1 MIASIKQIVAVWL
14 AVLMGVLM
22 MPMSYLRAF
31 QDEDSSLDGSAY
43 TLTETGKN
51 AYAIGGRVRPFNYFG
66 LQYTCGGYMK
76 GVFSY
81 LLSNG
86 KEAEEEFFLE
96 PGDGAVFYS
105 FTDGYLEK
113 KKAIRPTSLRF
124 TPLSG
129 DCGDFEPTAFSVFNR
144 KIIDKEIFIENEKLK
159 AGVNLDWGGAL
170 SYLEDLDSGVE
181 VVNSSGKIVV
191 DSRAGEKTGGKVLS
205 RNVNLIN
212 CHDTGR
218 LVQQSYYGSA
228 DSAGYEAGE
237 YMGIRWAY
245 NPVQGGNQFGGKSKI
260 VDVRLTDTAVTVK
273 ARPMD
278 WALDDAH
285 ITPSYMEA
293 TYTLDGGVLKTV
305 CRFVDFSG
313 YDRCVKTQELP
324 AFYCA
329 EPLNDFI
336 YPDETGRLV
345 SVPDL
350 IFWPDAGYP
359 NFKSSEN
366 WAAFTAGGTDGYGI
380 GLFTPHHGTFLAGV
394 ADRGG
399 CRTADPA
406 AEGPTS
412 YIACVDT
419 FEFASFR
426 PFEYEF
432 YLTTGD
438 ANEIRSQFNSI
449 Q

>member
-1 MIASIKQIVAVWL
+1 MTMIRKFFALWL

-22 MPMSYLRAF
+22 MPMSCLRAF
-31 QDEDSSLDGSAY
+31 QDEDFSLDDPVC
-43 TLTETGKN
+43 TLTETGEN

-66 LQYTCGGYMK
+66 LRYTCGGYMK

-96 PGDGAVFYS
+96 PGDGTIFYS
-105 FTDGYLEK
+105 FTDGYLKK

-144 KIIDKEIFIENEKLK
+144 KVLDKEIFIQNDKLK
-159 AGVNLDWGGAL
+159 AGANLDWGGAL

-181 VVNSSGKIVV
+181 VVNSNGRIVV

-218 LVQQSYYGSA
+218 LVQQSYYGSS

-237 YMGIRWAY
+237 YMGNRWAY
-245 NPVQGGNQFGGKSKI
+245 NPVQGGNQFNGKSKI
-260 VDVRLTDTAVTVK
+260 VDVRLTDTALTVK

-336 YPDETGRLV
+336 YPDETGNLV

-359 NFKSSEN
+359 NFKTSEN
-366 WAAFTAGGTDGYGI
+366 WAAFTAGGTDGFGI

-432 YLTTGD
+432 YLATGD

>member
-1 MIASIKQIVAVWL
+1 MRRILAAL
-14 AVLMGVLM
+14 FAVLMGVVM
-22 MPMSYLRAF
+22 VPMSFLSVF
-31 QDEDSSLDGSAY
+31 QDTEFSLNNSAY
-43 TLTETGKN
+43 TLTESGEN
-51 AYAIGGRVRPFNYFG
+51 AYEIGGKAKAFNYFG
-66 LQYTCGGYMK
+66 VQYTCDGYVK

-81 LLSNG
+81 LTADG
-86 KEAEEEFFLE
+86 KEVGEEFFLE
-96 PGDGAVFYS
+96 PGENAVFYS

-113 KKAIRPTSLRF
+113 KKGVRPLSLRF

-129 DCGDFEPTAFSVFNR
+129 DCGDFALTAFSVFNR
-144 KIIDKEIFIENEKLK
+144 KVLDKEIFIQNQKLK

-170 SYLEDLDSGVE
+170 SYLEDLDSAVE
-181 VVNSSGKIVV
+181 VAQKDGRIIL
-191 DSRAGEKTGGKVLS
+191 DSHAGEKSGGKVLS
-205 RNVNLIN
+205 RSVNLIN

-218 LVQQSYYGSA
+218 LVQQSYYGA
-228 DSAGYEAGE
+228 FDGEGYEPGYFME
-237 YMGIRWAY
+237 SRWSY
-245 NPVQGGNQFGGKSKI
+245 NPVQGGNQFNGKSKI
-260 VDVRLTDTAVTVK
+260 VDVRLAETQLYIK

-293 TYTLDGGVLKTV
+293 TYTLDGGVLKTE

-313 YDRCVKTQELP
+313 YPNRVSSQELP

-336 YPDETGRLV
+336 YPDENGELV

-359 NFKSSEN
+359 NFKTSEN
-366 WAAFTAGGTDGYGI
+366 WSAFTAGGTDGFGI
-380 GLFTPHHGTFLAGV
+380 GLLTPHHDTFLAGV
-394 ADRGG
+394 FGRGG
-399 CRTADPA
+399 CSTADPA

-419 FEFASFR
+419 FEFMSFR

-438 ANEIRSQFNSI
+438 ANEIRSNFGKI
-449 Q
+449 K